1 MKNKIKN
8 ISVISTGSW
17 VPSDLQ
23 NQDLKFKKY
32 KVFIKKLI
40 LDASIGIHEHEKKKK
55 QKISIS
61 LELDVKDNISEVKQK
76 IENFVSYEIIIKNI
90 KKLVSKKHIDLLE
103 TLGEKILKICFE
115 DERIFSIK
123 LKLEKIEVFK
133 ETDSVGIEIF
143 REKTNPNNLNYNP
156 RNVSRLKE

>member
-23 NQDLKFKKY
+23 NQDLKFKRY

-55 QKISIS
+55 QKIAIS

-143 REKTNPNNLNYNP
+143 REKINPNNLNYNP

>member
-55 QKISIS
+55 QKIAIS

-143 REKTNPNNLNYNP
+143 REKINPNNLNYNS

>member
-23 NQDLKFKKY
+23 NQDLKFKRY

-55 QKISIS
+55 QKIAIS

-143 REKTNPNNLNYNP
+143 REKINPNNLNYNS

>member
-23 NQDLKFKKY
+23 NQDLKFKRY

-40 LDASIGIHEHEKKKK
+40 LDASIGIHEHEKKTKK
-55 QKISIS
+55 IAIS

-90 KKLVSKKHIDLLE
+90 K
-103 TLGEKILKICFE
+103 
-115 DERIFSIK
+115 
-123 LKLEKIEVFK
+123 
-133 ETDSVGIEIF
+133 
-143 REKTNPNNLNYNP
+143 N
-156 RNVSRLKE
+156 

>member
-1 MKNKIKN
+1 MGNKIKN

-17 VPSDLQ
+17 VPSDLKNQ
-23 NQDLKFKKY
+23 NSQFKQY
-32 KVFIKKLI
+32 RVFIKNLI
-40 LDASIGIHEHEKKKK
+40 LDASIGIHDYEKKKK

-61 LELDVKDNISEVKQK
+61 LELDVKDNISQLKQK
-76 IENFVSYEIIIKNI
+76 IENFVSYEIIIQKL
-90 KKLVSKKHIDLLE
+90 KKLVLKKHIDLLE
-103 TLGEKILKICFE
+103 TLAEKILKICFE
-115 DERIFSIK
+115 DDRILSIK

-143 REKTNPNNLNYNP
+143 RERMNSDEINYNK

>member
-23 NQDLKFKKY
+23 NQDLKFKRY

-55 QKISIS
+55 QKIAIS

-103 TLGEKILKICFE
+103 TLGEKIIKICFE
-115 DERIFSIK
+115 DERILSIK

-133 ETDSVGIEIF
+133 ETDSVGIEIS
-143 REKTNPNNLNYNP
+143 REKINSNNLNYNP